1 MTTLDLLTE
10 LASNIFSDVSKKF
23 SRKTAHKLNT
33 AQCLVIYL
41 VATHRE
47 IPAKHRETTLRTLK
61 KLGFIISE
69 ETDKRGANNKKVM
82 KNILTHKGE
91 MALDNIID
99 TCQPILARINASKT
113 TQTH

>member
-10 LASNIFSDVSKKF
+10 LSHNIFSDTAKKF

-41 VATHRE
+41 VATYRE

-61 KLGFIISE
+61 KLGYIISE
-69 ETDKRGANNKKVM
+69 ETEKRGANNKKVM
-82 KNILTHKGE
+82 KNILTYKGE
-91 MALDNIID
+91 MALENIII
-99 TCQPILARINASKT
+99 TCSPILDRINANKT